1 MNPGQSVFMTIFH
14 RLTLICAYKVK
25 LDDLLIGI
33 LMKTRGIAFVG
44 SLFAL
49 AALTAQPVSA
59 ETSMESVVRSGKLN
73 AVVIGDELP
82 FASKSDAGFKGLAI
96 DVVAAVKNELQA
108 FAGKAIRLNALQ
120 VNSVQDAKDAL
131 LSGKADI
138 ACGVAYSWERAML
151 VDYTIPFALGGVRV
165 LAPTGNDGTPA
176 SLAGKT
182 VGVIKDTVA
191 AQTLETAAPQANYV
205 SYDSPAAA
213 LAAMRSGSVDILG
226 GDSLWLKANKA
237 RVAANAD
244 IVPIVPYGR
253 SGIACIIPEN
263 NSTMLNYSN
272 IAIGKILQGYV
283 NDVAPVQAM
292 VNRWIGPGSA
302 VNLKQDLIK
311 AYYAT
316 VLSTAAQL
324 SLR

>member
-1 MNPGQSVFMTIFH
+1 M
-14 RLTLICAYKVK
+14 
-25 LDDLLIGI
+25 
-33 LMKTRGIAFVG
+33 
-44 SLFAL
+44 
-49 AALTAQPVSA
+49 
-59 ETSMESVVRSGKLN
+59 
-73 AVVIGDELP
+73 
-82 FASKSDAGFKGLAI
+82 
-96 DVVAAVKNELQA
+96 
-108 FAGKAIRLNALQ
+108 
-120 VNSVQDAKDAL
+120 NSVQDAKEAL

-138 ACGVAYSWERAML
+138 ACGVAYSWERAIL

-165 LAPTGNDGTPA
+165 LAPVGNDGTPA

-191 AQTLETAAPQANYV
+191 AQTLETAAPQAKYV
-205 SYDSPAAA
+205 SYNSPAAA

-237 RVAANAD
+237 SVAPNAG

-253 SGIACIIPEN
+253 SGIGCIIPEN

-283 NDVAPVQAM
+283 NDVAPVQTM
-292 VNRWIGPGSA
+292 INRWIGPGSA
-302 VNLKQDLIK
+302 VNLNQELIK